1 MIKKIFLLLI
11 FVMVLFFCNG
21 CKKTEKPI
29 TDDLKTILNRGNI
42 IVGVKTDS
50 YPFGYTD
57 KKGHYLGYD
66 PTLARLI
73 AKGLF
78 GSERKVKFVPVTATN
93 RMMQLYSGDIDMI
106 IATMSVTPKR
116 QELLDFSQSYYTAGQ
131 AILVRNDSKIKSIK
145 DLNKKRAII
154 VFGSTSEMSLR
165 AAVPHVQIIGYKTYT
180 QAYNALKAG
189 RADAIVSDDTIL
201 LGFALKDN
209 SLKLLPKR
217 YSKEPYA
224 VAFRKGP
231 ESKNL
236 VNAVNEII
244 KSETKSGHLKEVQ
257 KNLGIK

>member
-1 MIKKIFLLLI
+1 MLKKIFILLLLVI
-11 FVMVLFFCNG
+11 TTICSG
-21 CKKTEKPI
+21 CKKREQPVA
-29 TDDLKTILNRGNI
+29 DDLNTILNRGHI

-50 YPFGYTD
+50 YPFGYID

-66 PTLARLI
+66 PALARLI

-78 GSERKVKFVPVTATN
+78 GNERKVKFVSVTPSN
-93 RMMQLYSGDIDMI
+93 RMMKLYSGDIDMI

-131 AILVRNDSKIKSIK
+131 AILVRNGSKIKSIR
-145 DLNKKRAII
+145 DLNKQKAII

-165 AAVPHVQIIGYKTYT
+165 AAVPHVQIVGYKTYGE
-180 QAYNALKAG
+180 AYKALKMG

-201 LGFALKDN
+201 LNYALKDN
-209 SLKLLPKR
+209 TLKMLPKR

-244 KSETKSGHLKEVQ
+244 KIETKNGNLKSIQ